1 MINPTRPVIG
11 EELEDCQ
18 EESMTVVE
26 TLMVEGE
33 VEECDEVMESV
44 CETEYTQECDCSQ
57 SEECEEVLESDNI
70 TIILTILS
78 LQVIVEVC
86 AERTVGR
93 QLSCVTVEIDDCQS
107 RWEGE
112 GDSRVWV
119 NRLSLTLSC

>member
-1 MINPTRPVIG
+1 MIDMTRPVIG

-33 VEECDEVMESV
+33 IEECDEVMESV
-44 CETEYTQECDCSQ
+44 CDTEYTQECDCSQ
-57 SEECEEVLESDNI
+57 SEQCQEVLELVVI
-70 TIILTILS
+70 TIILTMFS
-78 LQVIVEVC
+78 LQVMVEVC
-86 AERTVGR
+86 AERIVVP
-93 QLSCVTVEIDDCQS
+93 QSSCVTLYIDDCES

-119 NRLSLTLSC
+119 NYNLSKLTV

>member
-1 MINPTRPVIG
+1 MINMTRPVIG

-44 CETEYTQECDCSQ
+44 CDTEYTQECDCSQ
-57 SEECEEVLESDNI
+57 SEECDEVLELLVDI
-70 TIILTILS
+70 TIILTVLS
-78 LQVIVEVC
+78 LQVMVEVC
-86 AERTVGR
+86 AERSAGPRMNCLT
-93 QLSCVTVEIDDCQS
+93 LMIDDCQS

-119 NRLSLTLSC
+119 YICQVSLY

>member
-44 CETEYTQECDCSQ
+44 CDTEYTQECDCSQ
-57 SEECEEVLESDNI
+57 SEECDEVVELLVDI
-70 TIILTILS
+70 TIILTVLS
-78 LQVIVEVC
+78 L
-86 AERTVGR
+86 
-93 QLSCVTVEIDDCQS
+93 
-107 RWEGE
+107 
-112 GDSRVWV
+112 
-119 NRLSLTLSC
+119 

>member
-1 MINPTRPVIG
+1 MINVTRPVIG

-18 EESMTVVE
+18 EESMTVVD

-44 CETEYTQECDCSQ
+44 CDTEYTQECDCSQ
-57 SEECEEVLESDNI
+57 SEQCEEVM
-70 TIILTILS
+70 
-78 LQVIVEVC
+78 VEVC
-86 AERTVGR
+86 AERRVR
-93 QLSCVTVEIDDCQS
+93 PEPSCVTLYIDDCQS

-119 NRLSLTLSC
+119 N